1 LLVPAGLDRIGLRH
15 RDGLRPGDAESE
27 RHDVSDRSFLILL
40 IFLFAL
46 ALGVGIW
53 VGLGYP
59 GLYGRYEK
67 TGRVR
72 REPPFEQL
80 LDWIVGKFLR

>member
-1 LLVPAGLDRIGLRH
+1 M
-15 RDGLRPGDAESE
+15 
-27 RHDVSDRSFLILL
+27 SDRTFLILL
-40 IFLFAL
+40 IALSAL
-46 ALGVGIW
+46 ALGTGIW

-59 GLYGRYEK
+59 GLYDRYEK

-80 LDWIVGKFLR
+80 LGWIVGKFLR

>member
-1 LLVPAGLDRIGLRH
+1 M
-15 RDGLRPGDAESE
+15 
-27 RHDVSDRSFLILL
+27 SDRTFLIVL
-40 IFLFAL
+40 IVLCVL

-59 GLYGRYEK
+59 GLYDKYQK
-67 TGRVR
+67 TGRTR

-80 LDWIVGKFLR
+80 IDWIVGKFLR

>member
-1 LLVPAGLDRIGLRH
+1 M
-15 RDGLRPGDAESE
+15 
-27 RHDVSDRSFLILL
+27 SDRTLL
-40 IFLFAL
+40 IVLIVLSAL
-46 ALGVGIW
+46 ALGAGIW

-59 GLYGRYEK
+59 GLYDKYDR

>member
-1 LLVPAGLDRIGLRH
+1 MSDRTLLV
-15 RDGLRPGDAESE
+15 
-27 RHDVSDRSFLILL
+27 LL
-40 IFLFAL
+40 TVLSVL
-46 ALGVGIW
+46 ALGFGIW

-59 GLYGRYEK
+59 GLYDKYAK

-80 LDWIVGKFLR
+80 LDWVVGKFLR

>member
-1 LLVPAGLDRIGLRH
+1 M
-15 RDGLRPGDAESE
+15 
-27 RHDVSDRSFLILL
+27 SDRTLL
-40 IFLFAL
+40 IVLIVLSAL

-59 GLYGRYEK
+59 GLYDKYDR
-67 TGRVR
+67 TGRAR